1 MAVGVSGSL
10 RLPVR
15 GSWLESASSV
25 MSRVAVWAASAVS
38 RVVPSWMLSMCR

>member
-10 RLPVR
+10 RLPVGGG

-25 MSRVAVWAASAVS
+25 MSRV
-38 RVVPSWMLSMCR
+38 VPSWMLSMCR